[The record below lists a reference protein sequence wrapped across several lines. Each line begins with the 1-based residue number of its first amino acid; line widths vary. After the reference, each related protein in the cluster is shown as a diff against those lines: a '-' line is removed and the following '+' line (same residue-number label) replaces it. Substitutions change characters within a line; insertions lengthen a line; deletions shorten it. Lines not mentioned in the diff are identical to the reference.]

1 RETRIHV
8 EQPGYRSQSIIVVTS
23 LLNHERTT
31 KEDLAFLYLQRW
43 HNELDLRSIKST
55 MQMDDLRCKTPE
67 LVRKE
72 VWTHVLA
79 YNLIRT
85 LMAQAASEHDIPP
98 RTISFKGTMQML
110 EAFQPLIELQ
120 GHTNSK
126 LRQDFYRQLLAC
138 VASHRVGNRP
148 GRFEPR
154 KVKRRVHFH
163 NFMTKPRHEMKLDM
177 IKRVKET

>member
-1 RETRIHV
+1 
-8 EQPGYRSQSIIVVTS
+8 
-23 LLNHERTT
+23 
-31 KEDLAFLYLQRW
+31 
-43 HNELDLRSIKST
+43 
-55 MQMDDLRCKTPE
+55 
-67 LVRKE
+67 
-72 VWTHVLA
+72 
-79 YNLIRT
+79 LIRT

-126 LRQDFYRQLLAC
+126 LRRDFYRHLLDC
-138 VASHRVGNRP
+138 VASQRVGNRP

-163 NFMTKPRHEMKLDM
+163 NFMIKPRHEMKLDM